1 MYVKVKT
8 LASSWDMDSTMMT
21 YSFPPDNETDDYV
34 IGVGI
39 SFDSSKIAALYV
51 QQWHTAPQP

>member
-1 MYVKVKT
+1 M
-8 LASSWDMDSTMMT
+8 SWDMDSTMMT

-39 SFDSSKIAALYV
+39 SFDSSEIAALYV
-51 QQWHTAPQP
+51 QQWYTAPQP